1 MIITIKYF
9 GITYSI
15 ETKEDNLDATEILET
30 FTNLMKCI
38 GFQQSSIDGAIMEL
52 NEQIDL

>member
-1 MIITIKYF
+1 MTITLKHY
-9 GITYSI
+9 GVTYSI
-15 ETKEDNLDATEILET
+15 ETKSDDLNSTEMIKT
-30 FTNLMKCI
+30 FNNLMLCI